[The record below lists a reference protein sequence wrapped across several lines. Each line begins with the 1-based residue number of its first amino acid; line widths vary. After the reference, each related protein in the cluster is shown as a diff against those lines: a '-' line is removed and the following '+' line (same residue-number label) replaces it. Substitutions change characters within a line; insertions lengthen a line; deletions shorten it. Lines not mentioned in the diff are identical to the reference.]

1 MKTLL
6 ILIICFAGVFYLR
19 KLFIAER
26 HEATIVEETENNN
39 IVTERSRY
47 DVIND
52 YFLLLVDDY
61 LKKSFP
67 DMETWEF
74 KYGNNMTLKIYVN
87 LHEIYVRKKDGSTIT
102 TSICT
107 NDIWQMYGGVPS
119 EEKKTDKKIS
129 PAEFMEKY
137 AEEIEKTVKK
147 AIKEGMGFFAYYE
160 VKESVDSAF
169 MEVLVDELEEMFG
182 YDVSF
187 KENVLEIGFQN
198 AM

>member
-6 ILIICFAGVFYLR
+6 ILAICFAGVFYLR

-87 LHEIYVRKKDGSTIT
+87 LHEIYVRKNDGSTIT

-119 EEKKTDKKIS
+119 EEKN
-129 PAEFMEKY
+129 

-169 MEVLVDELEEMFG
+169 MEELIEEVEEMFG

-187 KENVLEIGFQN
+187 TENVLEIWFQN

>member
-1 MKTLL
+1 MKTLI
-6 ILIICFAGVFYLR
+6 ILLVCFTGVFYLR
-19 KLFIAER
+19 KLFVAQK
-26 HEATIVEETENNN
+26 HEAIIVEETENNN
-39 IVTERSRY
+39 IVSERSRY

-61 LKKSFP
+61 LKKSYP

-74 KYGNNMTLKIYVN
+74 KYGNNQTMKIYVN

-107 NDIWQMYGGVPS
+107 NDIWKMYGGFPS
-119 EEKKTDKKIS
+119 EEKKTDKKFT

-137 AEEIEKTVKK
+137 AEEIEITVKK
-147 AIKEGMGFFAYYE
+147 AIKEGMGFFAYYD
-160 VKESVDSAF
+160 VKEPVDSEF
-169 MEVLVDELEEMFG
+169 MERIVEELEEMFG

>member
-1 MKTLL
+1 MLFPPKS
-6 ILIICFAGVFYLR
+6 C
-19 KLFIAER
+19 KLFIKSNER
-26 HEATIVEETENNN
+26 RDNHALGFFRYG
-39 IVTERSRY
+39 RSVR
-47 DVIND
+47 
-52 YFLLLVDDY
+52 LLQKLRAR
-61 LKKSFP
+61 L
-67 DMETWEF
+67 
-74 KYGNNMTLKIYVN
+74 
-87 LHEIYVRKKDGSTIT
+87 R
-102 TSICT
+102 
-107 NDIWQMYGGVPS
+107 VPS

-169 MEVLVDELEEMFG
+169 MEELIEELEEMFG